1 MTWKILFGRKYNEPH
16 SFIQGSLELTF
27 SELYLPNVA
36 LWNQYKYIAVNI
48 FSRRI
53 LIISCKMLIIT
64 RISNETY
71 INHICNIISKRCN
84 ILTTRT
90 TIPDKLFG
98 TK

>member
-27 SELYLPNVA
+27 SELYLPNLL
-36 LWNQYKYIAVNI
+36 LWNQYKSIAVNI

-53 LIISCKMLIIT
+53 LIISCKMLSIT
-64 RISNETY
+64 RISNDTY

-84 ILTTRT
+84 ILTTST